1 MQDFEQLGAFYLGR
15 EFDPEAGKSTDNLLL
30 YDARDLTTHGVIV
43 GMTGSGKTGLA
54 LALLEEAAIDGIP
67 SIAID
72 PKGDLGN
79 LLLAFPDLRPEDFR
93 PWVDEA
99 EAARKGLSPD
109 EFAAQTAETW
119 AKGLAGSGQDGSR
132 IRRFRDAVDL
142 SIYTPGDTAGR
153 PLQILRSFAAPPA
166 EIMQDATAFRDRVM
180 SAVSGLLELLG
191 IKADP
196 VQSREHIL
204 LSTILDRAWR
214 AGQNL
219 DIAALINEIM
229 KPPFDKIGVFD
240 IESFYPAKERF
251 GLAMAMNN
259 LIASPGF
266 SAWMEGEP
274 MDVQRLLYTPE
285 GRPRVSIIS
294 IAHLSEPERMF
305 FVTMLLNE
313 ILAWVRSQS
322 GTGSLRALLYMDE
335 IFGYFPPTA
344 NPPSKTPMLTLL
356 KQARAYGFGV
366 LLSTQNPVDLD
377 YKGLANAGTW
387 WIGRLQTERDK
398 MRVLEGL
405 EGAASAA
412 GAGFDRGEMEKTLAG
427 LGSRVFLMRN
437 VHDDAPVIF
446 STRWVMSYMRGP
458 MTLPQI
464 RQAMSMSKPA
474 GAPQDRAGARPDG
487 ANRAG
492 TVSAEQPAAA
502 TASAHATVSTP
513 PPASANAPLSA
524 PSVES
529 GTVRPVLPPGIEEY
543 FLRPANPSADIV
555 YRAGVAGSG
564 RLHFV
569 DAKAG
574 VDTWVT
580 RSFLAPLGEDG
591 FADWEA
597 ASVLADPQTS
607 FERNPGAGAAFSAV
621 PSSALRKQSAGQ
633 WGKTLAS
640 HMYQNVALDLFA
652 CPELKLISSPGETEG
667 DFTARLSQALRER
680 RDAEVEKLKAK
691 YASRLQT
698 LTDRLRRAQE
708 RVEREKS
715 QATQQKFSA
724 ALGAGATLL
733 GALMGRRVISA
744 GTVDRASTTMRRAG
758 RIGKEQADVRRAGES
773 LEELKLRLAE
783 LERQFEGEVEA
794 LRGRFDPAAVGV
806 EKRHVRPR
814 KSDIAIGT
822 IGLCWTPWKKTTE
835 GFLEPA

>member
-15 EFDPEAGKSTDNLLL
+15 EFDPEAGKTTDNLLL

-285 GRPRVSIIS
+285 GKPRVSIIS

-446 STRWVMSYMRGP
+446 GTRWVMSYMRGP

-464 RQAMSMSKPA
+464 RQAMSLSKPA
-474 GAPQDRAGARPDG
+474 HATAQSGPGPQTATASRS
-487 ANRAG
+487 G
-492 TVSAEQPAAA
+492 TVSAQPPPSRAAA
-502 TASAHATVSTP
+502 SAQVPS
-513 PPASANAPLSA
+513 SA
-524 PSVES
+524 PSS
-529 GTVRPVLPPGIEEY
+529 GTGTARPVLPPGIEEY

-555 YRAGVAGSG
+555 YRPGVVGSG

-580 RSFLAPLGEDG
+580 RAFVAPLGEDG

-597 ASVLADPQTS
+597 ASAGADPQT
-607 FERNPGAGAAFSAV
+607 ELDRQPVAGAAFSAV
-621 PSSALRKQSAGQ
+621 PSSALRKQSADQ
-633 WGKTLAS
+633 WGKTLVS

-652 CPELKLISSPGETEG
+652 CPELKLISKPGETEG

-680 RDAEVEKLKAK
+680 RDEEVEKLKVK

-698 LTDRLRRAQE
+698 LTDRVRRAQE

-715 QATQQKFSA
+715 QATQQKISA

-733 GALMGRRVISA
+733 GALMGRRMINA

-758 RIGKEQADVRRAGES
+758 RIGKEQADVRRADES

-783 LERQFEGEVEA
+783 LERQFEGEVEE
-794 LRGRFDPAAVGV
+794 LHGRFDPAAAGV
-806 EKRHVRPR
+806 EKRNVRPR
-814 KSDIAIGT
+814 KTDIAIGT
-822 IGLCWTPWKKTTE
+822 IGLCWTPWKKTPE

>member
-15 EFDPEAGKSTDNLLL
+15 EFDPGSGNTTDNLLL

-99 EAARKGLSPD
+99 EAVRNGLSPD
-109 EFAAQTAETW
+109 EFAARTAETW
-119 AKGLAGSGQDGSR
+119 AKGLAGSGQDGAR

-142 SIYTPGDTAGR
+142 SIYTPGDTSGR
-153 PLQILRSFAAPPA
+153 PLQILRSFAAPSA
-166 EIMQDATAFRDRVM
+166 GIMQDATALRDRIM

-191 IKADP
+191 VRADP

-214 AGQNL
+214 AGRNL
-219 DIAALINEIM
+219 DIEALINEIM
-229 KPPFDKIGVFD
+229 KPPFEKIGVFD

-412 GAGFDRGEMEKTLAG
+412 GAAFDRDGMEKTLAG
-427 LGSRVFLMRN
+427 LGNRVFLMRN

-446 STRWVMSYMRGP
+446 STRWVMSFMRGP

-464 RQAMSMSKPA
+464 RKAMSLSQPA
-474 GAPQDRAGARPDG
+474 DA
-487 ANRAG
+487 
-492 TVSAEQPAAA
+492 PAAA
-502 TASAHATVSTP
+502 SAHETF
-513 PPASANAPLSA
+513 SA
-524 PSVES
+524 PSAGS
-529 GTVRPVLPPGIEEY
+529 GTARPVLPPGIQEY
-543 FLRPANPSADIV
+543 FLRPSSPAADIV
-555 YRAGVAGSG
+555 FRAGVAGAG
-564 RLHFV
+564 KLHFV

-574 VDTWVT
+574 VDTWIT
-580 RSFLAPLGEDG
+580 SAFLAPLGEDG

-597 ASVLADPQTS
+597 ARPIAEP
-607 FERNPGAGAAFSAV
+607 ERSLDRQPVSGAAFGEV
-621 PSSALRKQSAGQ
+621 PAAALRRQSADQ
-633 WGKTLAS
+633 WSRTLVS

-652 CPELKLISSPGETEG
+652 CPALKLFSKPGETEG

-680 RDAEVEKLKAK
+680 RDDEVEKLKSK
-691 YASRLQT
+691 YAARFQT
-698 LTDRLRRAQE
+698 LTDRVRTAQE

-715 QATQQKFSA
+715 QAAQQKFSA
-724 ALGAGATLL
+724 ALGAGATIL
-733 GALMGRRVISA
+733 GALMGRRAISA
-744 GTVDRASTTMRRAG
+744 GTVERASTTMRRAG
-758 RIGKEQADVRRAGES
+758 RIGKEQADVKRAGDS
-773 LEELKLRLAE
+773 LEDLKLRLAE
-783 LERQFEGEVEA
+783 MERQFAEEA
-794 LRGRFDPAAVGV
+794 EAMRGRFDPAAVEV
-806 EKRHVRPR
+806 EKKHVRPR
-814 KSDIAIGT
+814 KTDIAIGT
-822 IGLCWTPWKKTTE
+822 IGLCWTPWKKTPE
-835 GFLEPA
+835 GALEPA